1 MNRSKSKVVRAA
13 SAALCQKRTLSTL
26 VSISSGIACGIVG
39 GNTEGVANGS
49 GSTELIS

>member
-1 MNRSKSKVVRAA
+1 MLLMLLRLPMSA
-13 SAALCQKRTLSTL
+13 SCQKRTLSTL